1 MKCLPKGKP
10 AEPLCLARDGDT
22 LFVDVQASG
31 VPGNGVLLEVAWA
44 AGDRGVHSFTVR
56 PPAGAS
62 VPAIVRSL
70 TGITPEESARGIPLA
85 EAAHLLRAALSD
97 GVIVAHHAQYELKWL
112 RWLTGTPLSGFVCT
126 RELARE
132 RLPGLRAFGL
142 RAVAGYLGWPLP
154 ELRRAREHVE
164 ATRFIWLNMPDIP
177 EPAKSRV
184 KRDERLDAPD
194 APGVYE
200 MLDSRGAVLYV
211 GKSRSIRKRLAS
223 WFTGRHGGGA
233 GELSARAHSVRWT
246 VCSCPFTA
254 SMLEARRILELDPQ
268 CNRAGRPSRQ
278 SCVYLGADWRLF
290 CNPPESGGFRG
301 PFPSEASLKGL
312 LLAHRLLEEED
323 AGEHAALLP
332 SLRELCPDGNLFRL
346 GLGCFRREEPEE
358 RTDLDRLLGGVA
370 YGALLA
376 RRGAL
381 LRLLRGCTVHWSGG
395 ELPDPLAW
403 PDTGGELKL
412 LGVLLAGLREL
423 DAEGLLP
430 RVEVMEKPNLSTD
443 QIHELLG
450 VV

>member
-1 MKCLPKGKP
+1 MKT
-10 AEPLCLARDGDT
+10 ARSGT
-22 LFVDVQASG
+22 VFVDVQASG
-31 VPGNGVLLEVAWA
+31 VPGSGVLLEVAWA
-44 AGDRGVHSFTVR
+44 AGEGRVHCFTVS

-85 EAAHLLRAALSD
+85 EAAHLLRAALSA
-97 GVIVAHHAQYELKWL
+97 GVPVAHHAQYELKWL
-112 RWLTGTPLSGFVCT
+112 RWLTGLPLSEFVCT

-164 ATRFIWLNMPDIP
+164 ATRFIWLNMPETP
-177 EPAKSRV
+177 ETAASRV
-184 KRDERLDAPD
+184 SREERLSAPD

-200 MLDSRGAVLYV
+200 MLDSMGAVLYV
-211 GKSRSIRKRLAS
+211 GKSRSVRKRLAS
-223 WFTGRHGGGA
+223 WFTGGQGAGA
-233 GELSARAHSVRWT
+233 GELAARAHRVRWT

-254 SMLEARRILELDPQ
+254 TMLEARKILELDPP
-268 CNRAGRPSRQ
+268 CNRAGRSSRK
-278 SCVYLGADWRLF
+278 SCVYLGADWRLYDD
-290 CNPPESGGFRG
+290 PPEGGVFRA
-301 PFPSEASLKGL
+301 PFPSAASLKGL
-312 LLAHRLLEEED
+312 LLVHRLLEGED

-332 SLRELCPDGNLFRL
+332 ALREQCGDGNLFRL
-346 GLGCFRREEPEE
+346 GLLYFRREEPEE
-358 RTDLDRLLGGVA
+358 PTELDRLLSSVA

-381 LRLLRGCTVHWSGG
+381 LRFLRGCTVHWSGG

-403 PDTGGELKL
+403 PDPEGELKL
-412 LGVLLAGLREL
+412 LGAFLAGLREL
-423 DAEGLLP
+423 DAKGMSP
-430 RVEVMEKPNLSTD
+430 RVEVPGKLNLSAD
-443 QIHELLG
+443 QIHELLW

>member
-1 MKCLPKGKP
+1 M
-10 AEPLCLARDGDT
+10 
-22 LFVDVQASG
+22 DVQASG

-44 AGDRGVHSFTVR
+44 VGEGRVHCFTVR

-62 VPAIVRSL
+62 VPAFVRTL
-70 TGITPEESARGIPLA
+70 TGITPDESSRGIPLA

-112 RWLTGTPLSGFVCT
+112 RWLTGMPLTAFLCT

-142 RAVAGYLGWPLP
+142 RAVAGYLGRPLS
-154 ELRRAREHVE
+154 ELRRAGEHVE
-164 ATRFIWLNMPDIP
+164 ATRFVWLNMPMAP
-177 EPAKSRV
+177 EPAGSRV
-184 KRDERLDAPD
+184 KREERLSAPD

-200 MLDSRGAVLYV
+200 MLDSLGSVLYV

-246 VCSCPFTA
+246 ACSCPFTA
-254 SMLEARRILELDPQ
+254 SMLEARRILELDPP
-268 CNRAGRPSRQ
+268 CNRAGRPSRK
-278 SCVYLGADWRLF
+278 SCVYLGAGWRLF
-290 CNPPESGGFRG
+290 DDPPESGAFRG

-312 LLAHRLLEEED
+312 FLAHSVLGGED
-323 AGEHAALLP
+323 AGGHAALLP

-358 RTDLDRLLGGVA
+358 PTDLDRLLDGVA
-370 YGALLA
+370 HGALLA

-395 ELPDPLAW
+395 ELTDPLSWPDP
-403 PDTGGELKL
+403 GGELKL
-412 LGVLLAGLREL
+412 LGALIAGLREL
-423 DAEGLLP
+423 DAKGLSP
-430 RVEVMEKPNLSTD
+430 GVEVRGKPNLSTD
-443 QIHELLG
+443 QIHELLR